1 MWFLYLIP
9 FVLGILFLVV
19 SIILNKVVKKMN
31 NKYSDMRA
39 RCTAR
44 TTATVMG
51 YKSERLMHSKNT
63 RYIYLMLS
71 YCGTITPYTISVNP
85 RKFPIDTKLDI
96 IYNPDN
102 ILECV
107 VLGVETNSIIKNL
120 KLMSAIY
127 LGASLLCVAI
137 GVIVL

>member
-9 FVLGILFLVV
+9 FILCILFLWV
-19 SIILNKVVKKMN
+19 SIILNMVVKKMN
-31 NKYSDMRA
+31 SKDSDMRA

-63 RYIYLMLS
+63 RYIYLLLS
-71 YCGTITPYTISVNP
+71 YCGTVTPYTISVNP

-96 IYNPDN
+96 MYNPDN
-102 ILECV
+102 ILECI
-107 VLGVETNSIIKNL
+107 VLGVETNSTIKNL

-127 LGASLLCVAI
+127 LVASILCAVI
-137 GVIVL
+137 GVIVI

>member
-1 MWFLYLIP
+1 
-9 FVLGILFLVV
+9 
-19 SIILNKVVKKMN
+19 
-31 NKYSDMRA
+31 
-39 RCTAR
+39 
-44 TTATVMG
+44 
-51 YKSERLMHSKNT
+51 
-63 RYIYLMLS
+63 MLS

-102 ILECV
+102 ILECI
-107 VLGVETNSIIKNL
+107 VLGVETNSTIKNL

-127 LGASLLCVAI
+127 LGASLLCAAI